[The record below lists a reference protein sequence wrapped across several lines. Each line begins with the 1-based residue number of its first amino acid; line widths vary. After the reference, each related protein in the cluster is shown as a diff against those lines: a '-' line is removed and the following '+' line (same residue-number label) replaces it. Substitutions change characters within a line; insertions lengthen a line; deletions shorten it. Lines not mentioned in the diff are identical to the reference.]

1 MTLTMAMMET
11 EKYMKRIRNTKIE
24 TLRIRSN
31 TKTEIHRTMEN
42 TKTWMK
48 AIGNT
53 KKEDGDDKKHKD
65 IDDYNDKKT
74 QR

>member
-1 MTLTMAMMET
+1 
-11 EKYMKRIRNTKIE
+11 MKRIRNTEIE
-24 TLRIRSN
+24 TLRIRKN
-31 TKTEIHRTMEN
+31 TKIEIQRTMEN
-42 TKTWMK
+42 TETWMK
-48 AIGNT
+48 TIGNT

>member
-1 MTLTMAMMET
+1 MSL
-11 EKYMKRIRNTKIE
+11 
-24 TLRIRSN
+24 LRDVEDTQN